1 MPGSL
6 HMLTGL
12 LFTAAAAA
20 AAAADRLLLHLSR
33 SVIMPWETF
42 LGESVA

>member
-1 MPGSL
+1 
-6 HMLTGL
+6 MLTGL
-12 LFTAAAAA
+12 LFTAAAADD
-20 AAAADRLLLHLSR
+20 DRLLLHLSR